1 MRNTNSSTNSKDR
14 LKQANKTT
22 GIGAILNITLSLAK
36 IIAGIFGHSQAMIAD
51 GIHSLSDLGSDIV
64 VIIGMFLAS
73 RPKDSSHNYG
83 HGKFETLAALI
94 IAVFLST
101 AGLGIGYSG
110 ITSALGIL
118 LEDQIIQPHIV
129 TLFAAIISIIVKE
142 GLFHYTIKKG
152 RKINSSAVIA
162 NAYHH
167 RSDAFSSLGA
177 ALGIGGAILLGNKWV
192 ILDPVA
198 CVIVSIFIIKEA
210 FHIGKISINELLEVA
225 LPEEIQDKILQ
236 IAALI
241 PEVDKPHN
249 LKTRRIGNVSA
260 VDLHILVDSN
270 ITVEKGHSIAHKV
283 EAAIKKK
290 LGNDTICSIHIEPN
304 HNQRRS
310 NRSGIENS

>member
-1 MRNTNSSTNSKDR
+1 MNGDLKIRNTNLSTNSKKR

-22 GIGAILNITLSLAK
+22 GIGAILNIGLSLAK
-36 IIAGIFGHSQAMIAD
+36 TVAGIFGHSQAMVAD

-73 RPKDSSHNYG
+73 RPQDSSHNYG
-83 HGKFETLAALI
+83 HGKFETLSALI
-94 IAVFLST
+94 IAVFLSIV
-101 AGLGIGYSG
+101 GFGIGYSG
-110 ITSALGIL
+110 ITSAMGIL
-118 LEDQIIQPHIV
+118 LEDQIIKPHIV
-129 TLFAAIISIIVKE
+129 TFISAIISIIVKE

-152 RKINSSAVIA
+152 RKINSPAVIA

-177 ALGIGGAILLGNKWV
+177 AVGIGGAILLGNKWV
-192 ILDPVA
+192 ILDPIA
-198 CVIVSIFIIKEA
+198 CVIVSLFIIKEA

-249 LKTRRIGNVSA
+249 LKTRRIGNISA
-260 VDLHILVDSN
+260 VDLHILIDSN
-270 ITVEKGHSIAHKV
+270 ITVENGHSIAHKV
-283 EAAIKKK
+283 EAAIKEK
-290 LGNDTICSIHIEPN
+290 LGNDMIFSIHIEPN
-304 HNQRRS
+304 HSQ
-310 NRSGIENS
+310 I

>member
-1 MRNTNSSTNSKDR
+1 MRNTNSPTNSKER

-22 GIGAILNITLSLAK
+22 GIGAILNIALSLTK
-36 IIAGIFGHSQAMIAD
+36 IIAGIFGHSQAMVAD

-83 HGKFETLAALI
+83 HGKFETLSALI
-94 IAVFLST
+94 IAVILST
-101 AGLGIGYSG
+101 VGVGIGYSG
-110 ITSALGIL
+110 ITSAMGIL
-118 LEDQIIQPHIV
+118 LEDQLIKPHIV
-129 TLFAAIISIIVKE
+129 TFIAAIISILVKE
-142 GLFHYTIKKG
+142 SLFRYTIKKG

-192 ILDPVA
+192 ILDPIA
-198 CVIVSIFIIKEA
+198 CVIVSLFIIKEA
-210 FHIGKISINELLEVA
+210 FHIGKTSINELLEVA

-249 LKTRRIGNVSA
+249 LKTRRIGSISA
-260 VDLHILVDSN
+260 VDLHIRIDPEL
-270 ITVEKGHSIAHKV
+270 TVEKGHSIAHKV
-283 EAAIKKK
+283 EVAIKKE
-290 LGNDTICSIHIEPN
+290 LGNEMIFSIHIEPN
-304 HNQRRS
+304 HYLK
-310 NRSGIENS
+310 

>member
-1 MRNTNSSTNSKDR
+1 MRNTNSSTNSKER

-22 GIGAILNITLSLAK
+22 GIGAILNIGLSLAK
-36 IIAGIFGHSQAMIAD
+36 IIAGIFGHSQAMVAD

-83 HGKFETLAALI
+83 HGKFETLSALI

-101 AGLGIGYSG
+101 VGFGIGYSG
-110 ITSALGIL
+110 ITSAMGIL
-118 LEDQIIQPHIV
+118 LEDQIIKPHIV
-129 TLFAAIISIIVKE
+129 TFILAIISIIVKE
-142 GLFHYTIKKG
+142 GLFRYTIRKG
-152 RKINSSAVIA
+152 RKLNSSAVIA

-177 ALGIGGAILLGNKWV
+177 AVGIGGAILLGNKWV
-192 ILDPVA
+192 ILDPIA
-198 CVIVSIFIIKEA
+198 CVIVSLFIIKEA

-236 IAALI
+236 IVALI

-249 LKTRRIGNVSA
+249 LKTRRIGNISA
-260 VDLHILVDSN
+260 VDLHILVDSS
-270 ITVEKGHSIAHKV
+270 ITVENGHSIAHKV
-283 EAAIKKK
+283 EASIKEK
-290 LGNDTICSIHIEPN
+290 LGNDMIFSIHIESN
-304 HNQRRS
+304 HSQ
-310 NRSGIENS
+310 I